1 MSEFRKYQHVERLGS
16 EEVEGIEIGTCVIM
30 PKIDGTNSSIWMKDD
45 GTLGFGSRNRELS
58 LDNDNAGFMAAMIN
72 DERIK
77 NYFKAHPNTRLYGE
91 WLVPHTIK
99 NYENSAWR
107 KFYVFDITFYNVL
120 DTENEAYVPYNI
132 YQPWLEELGIDYI
145 KPLAIV
151 TNPSVL
157 DFYEYIDKNDFLM
170 SDGTGE
176 GIVIHN
182 YGFYNKYGR
191 QTWAK
196 IVKAEFKQKHS
207 GYKTKKDIATIE
219 LLEAEIVNKYITA
232 ALVDKE
238 YSKIKTEENGW
249 SSKYIPRLL
258 NTVFHCLITEEMW
271 NIVKDYKNP
280 KIDFKVLRT
289 LCIDKVK
296 ELKQEIFC

>member
-1 MSEFRKYQHVERLGS
+1 MAEFKKYQHVERLGS
-16 EEVEGIEIGTCVIM
+16 EEVAGIEVGTCVIM

-45 GTLGFGSRNRELS
+45 GTLGFGSRNRELT
-58 LDNDNAGFMAAMIN
+58 LENDNAGFMAAMIN
-72 DERIK
+72 SERIK
-77 NYFKAHPNTRLYGE
+77 QFFEAHPDVRLYGE

-107 KFYVFDITFYNVL
+107 KFYVFDVTI
-120 DTENEAYVPYNI
+120 DTEDGEIEYVPFDV
-132 YQPWLEELGIDYI
+132 YQPWLDALRIDYI

-157 DFYEYIDKNDFLM
+157 DFYDYLEKNKWLM
-170 SDGTGE
+170 TEGVGE
-176 GIVIHN
+176 GVVIHN
-182 YGFYNKYGR
+182 YGFRNKYGR

-196 IVKAEFKQKHS
+196 IVNAEFKQKHRS
-207 GYKTKKDIATIE
+207 FKDKTDIATIE
-219 LLEAEIVNKYITA
+219 LLEAQIIDKYVTD

-238 YSKIKTEENGW
+238 YSKIVTESNGW

-271 NIVKDYKNP
+271 NIIKDYKNP
-280 KIDFKVLRT
+280 KIDFKVLRA
-289 LCIDKVK
+289 LCIDKIKEVK
-296 ELKQEIFC
+296 KEIFM